1 MTDPLVNR
9 MTNTINGY
17 IYAGQVEKMQ
27 AMCDGSTF
35 DPFLTK
41 YGEQVIVSA
50 MREKPLSLDYGL
62 KARAMLVRKVISLG
76 VDLKPAYLEL
86 TGAAGLDE
94 AGKAKVLK
102 PAAMLNTILA
112 SPPIDPRLHI
122 SSSSLDEFLVLIPLE
137 FIRKS
142 RQCDEA
148 STRRFRVGL
157 EQELLAYGTTK
168 VKGKFLEEALGL

>member
-1 MTDPLVNR
+1 
-9 MTNTINGY
+9 MTNMINGY
-17 IYAGQVEKMQ
+17 IYAGQVDRME
-27 AMCDGSTF
+27 AMCEGSTF

-76 VDLKPAYLEL
+76 VDLMPAYLEL

-94 AGKAKVLK
+94 VGKAKALK
-102 PAAMLNTILA
+102 PAAMLKTILA

-122 SSSSLDEFLVLIPLE
+122 SASSLDEFLVLIPLDV
-137 FIRKS
+137 IRKS
-142 RQCDEA
+142 RKCEEA

-157 EQELLAYGTTK
+157 EKELLAYGTNK
-168 VKGKFLEEALGL
+168 VKGKFIEDALGL